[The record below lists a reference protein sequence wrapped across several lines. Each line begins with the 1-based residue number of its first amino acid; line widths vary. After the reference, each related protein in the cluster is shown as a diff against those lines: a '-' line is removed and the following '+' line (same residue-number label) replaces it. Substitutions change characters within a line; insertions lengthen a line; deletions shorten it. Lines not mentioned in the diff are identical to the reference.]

1 MKKLRLALLIISP
14 ILFFISCGNDDDS
27 LVPEE
32 IITQLASTTYNL
44 SAASDLDVEGFIT
57 FIKNSNDTT
66 TLYIELSGDIN
77 AEEHPAQLRLNTAAE
92 TGVVALE
99 LETINTDTGISS
111 TTTNMFTYE
120 ELIAF
125 DGYIN
130 VQNSNFESDGL
141 LVQGDIGQ
149 NELTTTSI
157 TYDLL
162 EQDVE
167 EASGSV
173 TFIKRVNGEAL
184 AVISLSGTP
193 SGGIHPAHIHSND
206 AATTGPIIFTFNTVN
221 GTTGNSKTNVSAL
234 NDGTPFLY
242 DDMLTVNGYINV
254 HLSETQLGVLLAQ
267 GNIGANN

>member
-1 MKKLRLALLIISP
+1 MKKLRLALLIMSS

-27 LVPEE
+27 LIPEE

-44 SAASDLDVEGFIT
+44 SAASDLDVEGFVT

-77 AEEHPAQLRLNTAAE
+77 TAKHPAQLRLNTAAE
-92 TGVVALE
+92 TGAVVLE
-99 LETINTDTGISS
+99 LEAINIETGISS
-111 TTTNMFTYE
+111 TTTNALTYE

-125 DGYIN
+125 DGYVN

-149 NELTTTSI
+149 NDLTTTSI

-162 EQDVE
+162 EQDVMD
-167 EASGSV
+167 ASGSV
-173 TFIKRVNGEAL
+173 TFTKRVNGEAL
-184 AVISLSGTP
+184 AVISLNGAP
-193 SGGIHPAHIHSND
+193 SGGVHPAHIHSND

-221 GTTGNSKTNVSAL
+221 GTTGISKTNVSTL

-242 DDMLTVNGYINV
+242 DDVLTVNGYINV
-254 HLSETQLGVLLAQ
+254 HLSESQLSVLLAQ
-267 GNIGANN
+267 GNIGSNI